1 MLLNISYL
9 LQMIQKMNAYIEFEL
24 WGCPPV
30 CCKNIEMDKKIY
42 IYISIINFRRYTHT
56 YRDASDWRMQESWRV
71 LTYTS

>member
-24 WGCPPV
+24 GECPGV
-30 CCKNIEMDKKIY
+30 CCKNIEMDKKK

-56 YRDASDWRMQESWRV
+56 YRDASDWRIQESWRV